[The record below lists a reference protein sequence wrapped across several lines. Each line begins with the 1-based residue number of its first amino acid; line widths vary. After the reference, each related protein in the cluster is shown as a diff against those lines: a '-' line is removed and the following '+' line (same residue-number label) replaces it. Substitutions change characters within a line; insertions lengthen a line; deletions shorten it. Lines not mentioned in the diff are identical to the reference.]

1 VPATGR
7 LVADSLTAAARR
19 GVAVRLAFNV
29 DHELPLP
36 EPPPPRGEP
45 SLIDALDVPTK
56 GISGVPDLMHHKYVV
71 RDREAVFTG
80 SANWTDDSWSRQ
92 ENVLAWVESPAVA
105 ARYGEDFEQLWE
117 TGIVAESG
125 FVDPNPVGVGER
137 RVRAWF
143 CPGRGEALATRIAHR
158 VAKAKRRV
166 RVCSPVLTSAPLLG
180 ALAQTVSDGRIDVAG
195 VVDATQMDGVYYQWD
210 LNGNAQWKKP
220 LIAQVFSRAPF
231 AGKRSVPYGHG
242 DVHDFMHAK
251 LVVADDLVFTGSYN
265 LSQSGE
271 ENAENVL
278 EIRDAELA
286 ERLAGFVDE
295 VRSRYE
301 AAPLPAAAAAPAR

>member
-7 LVADSLTAAARR
+7 LVADAVTDAARR
-19 GVAVRLAFNV
+19 GIAVRLAFNV

-71 RDREAVFTG
+71 RDHEAVFTG

-92 ENVLAWVESPAVA
+92 ENVLAWVDSPAVA
-105 ARYGEDFEQLWE
+105 ARYSQDFEQLWE

-125 FVDPNPVGVGER
+125 FVDPNPVRVGER

-166 RVCSPVLTSAPLLG
+166 RICSPVLTSAPVLG
-180 ALAQTVSDGRIDVAG
+180 ALAQAVSDGKIDVAG

-220 LIAQVFSRAPF
+220 LIAQVFGRAPF
-231 AGKRSVPYGHG
+231 AGKRSVPYGQG
-242 DVHDFMHAK
+242 DLHDFMHAK
-251 LVVADDLVFTGSYN
+251 LVVADDMVFTGSYN
-265 LSQSGE
+265 LSHSGE

-295 VRSRYE
+295 VRGHYE
-301 AAPLPAAAAAPAR
+301 AAPVPADADPSP